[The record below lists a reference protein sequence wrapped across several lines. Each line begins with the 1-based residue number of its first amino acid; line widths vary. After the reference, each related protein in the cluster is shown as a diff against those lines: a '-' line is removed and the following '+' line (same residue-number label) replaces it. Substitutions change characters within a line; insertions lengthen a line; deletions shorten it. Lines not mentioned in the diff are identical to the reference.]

1 VIVEAADL
9 VFVAV
14 AKAAKAAGFV
24 ATATDPA
31 DLLES
36 VVELSA
42 RAFPDE
48 F

>member
-9 VFVAV
+9 VFAAV
-14 AKAAKAAGFV
+14 AKAVKAAGFV
-24 ATATDPA
+24 AAATDPA
-31 DLLES
+31 DLLEP